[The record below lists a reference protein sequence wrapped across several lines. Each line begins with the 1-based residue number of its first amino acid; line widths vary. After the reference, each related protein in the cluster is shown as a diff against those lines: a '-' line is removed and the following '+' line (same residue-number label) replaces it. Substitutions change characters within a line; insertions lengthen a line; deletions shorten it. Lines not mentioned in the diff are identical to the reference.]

1 MIQLIKHYIKDRWLT
16 LGTFLICICIFT
28 CIFSLYNITMEPILY
43 ASYLSFIFIAAAS
56 ILDFIFYIR
65 KHRNLQTNLD
75 IAWLTE
81 SSLYNDHTLIGK
93 DYQKI
98 IQHLSEELRNEKMKD
113 QSEKKDMEDYYSLW
127 VHQIKLPI
135 SAMKLLLETQKN
147 VDKQLLQSELFRID
161 QYTDM
166 VLTYLRMNSP
176 DTDYQFTQFDID
188 AILRPVIRK
197 FSHEFIRKKI
207 RLQYSETH
215 SLVLSDEKWLS
226 FIIEQLLSNALKYTE
241 TGTIKIYMDKDTTLI
256 IEDSG
261 IGIDSSDLPR
271 IFEKGYTGFNGR
283 YDKKASGI
291 GLYLC
296 KTIAN
301 RLSHKL
307 EIHSQKNIGTKA
319 ILHLDHYDL
328 KVE

>member
-1 MIQLIKHYIKDRWLT
+1 MIVLIKHYIKDRWLIS
-16 LGTFLICICIFT
+16 GIFIICICIFA
-28 CIFSLYNITMEPILY
+28 CIFSLYNIALEPILY
-43 ASYLSFIFIAAAS
+43 AFYLSLVFIAAVS

-75 IAWLTE
+75 TAWLNET
-81 SSLYNDHTLIGK
+81 SIYGDQTLIGK

-98 IQHLSEELRNEKMKD
+98 IQHLSDELKKEKMNY
-113 QSEKKDMEDYYSLW
+113 QNEKKDMEDYYSLW

-147 VDKQLLQSELFRID
+147 ADKQLLQSELFRID

-188 AILRPVIRK
+188 TILRPIIRK

-215 SLVLSDEKWLS
+215 NLILSDEKWLS

-241 TGTIKIYMDKDTTLI
+241 TGTIKIYMDKDMTFI
-256 IEDSG
+256 IEDTG